1 MMTAIKTR
9 PAFHTWKAGTIT
21 PLLRFLAGDHASEIA
36 HLWPAPHEGFF
47 ALPSA
52 RRHATAILLE
62 RAHGHPDGISGIVS
76 VVERGRDNHVASHIA
91 GGGEVHGLMKA
102 LAKMGE
108 MLWTGAEYEIFL
120 TLFNTPSANRAL
132 RHLGALTPAAFAPIA
147 ALPDILREA
156 AIIAAVPNLP
166 AAVDLAT
173 AFDLALRM
181 RGRGEAGNLAARWA
195 RAKDTKRL
203 FEMAVESLT
212 PDLFCPLKPA
222 PNLGPAYARVETRKD
237 LVATALA
244 FENCLRDFTY
254 EIAIGRMAIYVWQG
268 EPKAVLGLIWDAAGW
283 RLAEAEG
290 KGNTELEEPVLRH
303 IAAEICT
310 SGVRLGPAVKIL
322 TYRLER
328 RGSGDASVDP
338 PGTSWVDRLE
348 LGDLWE

>member
-1 MMTAIKTR
+1 MTTAIKTR
-9 PAFHTWKAGTIT
+9 PAFHARKAGTIT
-21 PLLRFLAGDHASEIA
+21 PLLRFLAGSHAGEIA

-47 ALPSA
+47 ALPAA
-52 RRHATAILLE
+52 RRHATAILLDRVRGTE
-62 RAHGHPDGISGIVS
+62 DGMTRIASL
-76 VVERGRDNHVASHIA
+76 VERGRDNHVASLIA

-108 MLWTGAEYEIFL
+108 QLWTGAEYETFL

-132 RHLGALTPAAFAPIA
+132 RHLGVLTPAAFAPIA

-156 AIIAAVPNLP
+156 GIIAAVSNLP
-166 AAVDLAT
+166 AAIDLAT
-173 AFDLALRM
+173 AFDLAVRI
-181 RGRGEAGNLAARWA
+181 RGRSEASGLAARWA

-203 FEMAVESLT
+203 FEMAVEGLT
-212 PDLFCPLKPA
+212 PDVFCPLKPA
-222 PNLGPAYARVETRKD
+222 PTLGPAYERVETRKQ

-244 FENCLRDFTY
+244 FENCLRDFTS
-254 EIAIGRMAIYVWQG
+254 EIAIGRMAIYVWHG
-268 EPKAVLGLIWDAAGW
+268 EPKAVLGLVWDAAGW
-283 RLAEAEG
+283 RLAEAEA
-290 KGNTELEEPVLRH
+290 KCNTELEEPVLRQ
-303 IAAEICT
+303 IAAEICAA
-310 SGVRLGPAVKIL
+310 GVRLGPAVKIL